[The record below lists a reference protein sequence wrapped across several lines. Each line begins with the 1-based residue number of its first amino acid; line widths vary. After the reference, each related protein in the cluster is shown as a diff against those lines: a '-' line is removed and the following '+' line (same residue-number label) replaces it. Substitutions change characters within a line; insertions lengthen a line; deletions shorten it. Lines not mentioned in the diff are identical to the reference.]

1 MNISNEA
8 KLISRIIHSCATD
21 DGEPLSSFGK
31 TYSMSLTRDD
41 LSLLLNTLLSSHHDV
56 VFILTQKDETNLS
69 IHFGL
74 SNENPL
80 FIGSGL
86 TQENIFTSLSNL
98 LKETDETGK
107 PNIYQTTNG
116 FIFERKIS
124 AESDF
129 KLADSLSAVI
139 SAYLKKAKLV
149 AEEKD
154 EADEFLDFDNF

>member
-1 MNISNEA
+1 MNIANEA

-21 DGEPLSSFGK
+21 DGEPLSSFQR
-31 TYSMSLTRDD
+31 TYTLPLTKDD
-41 LSLLLNTLLSSHHDV
+41 LSLLLDTLLSSHPDV
-56 VFILTQKDETNLS
+56 IFILTQKDDSNLS

-80 FIGSGL
+80 FIASGF
-86 TQENIFTSLSNL
+86 TQDNIFSSFSFILR
-98 LKETDETGK
+98 ETDKTGT
-107 PNIYQTTNG
+107 PNIYQTKNG

-139 SAYLKKAKLV
+139 SAFLKRMELV
-149 AEEKD
+149 PEEKD